1 LRTSTTVD
9 EEEKEDLRK
18 QRTSTIVDEE
28 EKKRFK
34 KTEDISNCG

>member
-1 LRTSTTVD
+1 LKISTIVD

-18 QRTSTIVDEE
+18 QRISTIVDEE

-34 KTEDISNCG
+34 KTDDISNCG